1 MSTLT
6 FPPLRVTDPAVF
18 GRVAVLLGGTSSER
32 EVSLDS
38 GRNVLEALQSRGV
51 DAFAVDGI
59 PALAKAPAG
68 GIDRVFNILHGHNG
82 GGEDGIVQGLMD
94 AFGVP
99 YTGSDV
105 LGSALSMD
113 KIRTKQVW
121 LSLGLPTPQY
131 RKVDA
136 SNVHALAAELGLPV
150 VVKPANEGSSV
161 GISRVTDEAGLDEAV
176 TLAARYDGQLLMEQ
190 MVVGDELTVAIL
202 GDVALPSIR
211 IVPKGQW
218 YDYNAKYIAEDTQ
231 YLCPGLEGGDEA
243 EIRRIALAAFRA
255 AGCRGWGRVDV
266 MRDRSSGRFFLLEVN
281 TAPGMTSHS
290 LVPKA
295 PARPASVSRNW
306 CGACWNRP
314 WRLRTHERGAA
325 HLRLAVGAVGGCT
338 AGGGRGQWL
347 GRRRALAAGESCACM
362 ASSSGYR
369 PSSCSRCCCRMRAP
383 ASSRSSCRTRRT
395 HWKNCRGWKAR
406 GCASSGRTCWK

>member
-1 MSTLT
+1 MSAFV
-6 FPPLRVTDPAVF
+6 FPSLRITDPAAF
-18 GRVAVLLGGTSSER
+18 GRVAVLLGGSSSER

-38 GRNVLEALQSRGV
+38 GRNVIEALRARGV
-51 DAFAVDGI
+51 DATAVDGI
-59 PALAKAPAG
+59 PALAQALAERRF
-68 GIDRVFNILHGHNG
+68 DRVFNILHGHNG
-82 GGEDGIVQGLMD
+82 GGEDGIVQGLME
-94 AFGVP
+94 AFAVP

-121 LSLGLPTPQY
+121 LAHGLPTP
-131 RKVDA
+131 RFVSIGTGAD
-136 SNVHALAAELGLPV
+136 VHAAARELGLPV

-161 GISRVTDEAGLDEAV
+161 GISRVTEESGLDEAV
-176 TLAARYDGQLLMEQ
+176 TLAVRYDGQLLMEQ

-231 YLCPGLEGGDEA
+231 YLCPGLEGEDEI

-255 AGCRGWGRVDV
+255 AGCSGWGRVDV
-266 MRDRSSGRFFLLEVN
+266 MRDRSSGRFYLLEVN

-295 PARPASVSRNW
+295 ARQAGIDFEELV
-306 CGACWNRP
+306 
-314 WRLRTHERGAA
+314 WRVLEQTVE
-325 HLRLAVGAVGGCT
+325 V
-338 AGGGRGQWL
+338 
-347 GRRRALAAGESCACM
+347 
-362 ASSSGYR
+362 
-369 PSSCSRCCCRMRAP
+369 
-383 ASSRSSCRTRRT
+383 RS
-395 HWKNCRGWKAR
+395 A
-406 GCASSGRTCWK
+406 